1 MKVFSTIALLTVSEY
16 YAISIQ
22 QAEEFL
28 GGLLFG
34 LIQKDDLKAIDLPHR
49 W

>member
-1 MKVFSTIALLTVSEY
+1 MKVFSTIALMTVSEY

-28 GGLLFG
+28 DGM
-34 LIQKDDLKAIDLPHR
+34 PT
-49 W
+49 